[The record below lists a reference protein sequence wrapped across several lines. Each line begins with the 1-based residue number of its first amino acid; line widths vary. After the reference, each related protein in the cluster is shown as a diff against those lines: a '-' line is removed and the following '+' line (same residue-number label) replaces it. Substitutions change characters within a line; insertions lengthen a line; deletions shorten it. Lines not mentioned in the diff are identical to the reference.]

1 MKIVVICSFLV
12 DVSVRSSI
20 LTMTVEK
27 RKRKK
32 KKEKRTKK
40 KKKKTNKKNKEHGRH
55 RWNVVETPLGWL
67 RIQAVYLTR
76 LQGGNF

>member
-1 MKIVVICSFLV
+1 LSIFTNLINGKRDNGMKIVVICSFLV

-32 KKEKRTKK
+32 KKEQRKKRKK
-40 KKKKTNKKNKEHGRH
+40 RIKKTKNTADTDG
-55 RWNVVETPLGWL
+55 T
-67 RIQAVYLTR
+67 
-76 LQGGNF
+76 